1 MRAHA
6 MWTLLLLSAAMP
18 AAAAPC
24 YVVYDRADAV
34 IFRDSVPPFDLS
46 DPKAPERAMMR
57 KQGQHMLMAEFD
69 KCDPVGFIS
78 PTTGA
83 NTATVDEIVSG
94 VQPAVATSVGQSGG
108 TAKSSIQ
115 PGSPRTLTPAMRP
128 GVAAAQASGAAPAP
142 AKK

>member
-1 MRAHA
+1 MAASDVSSAAVRGDAMRANA
-6 MWTLLLLSAAMP
+6 MWTLLLLTAAMP
-18 AAAAPC
+18 AAASPC
-24 YVVYDRADAV
+24 YVIYDRADAV

-46 DPKAPERAMMR
+46 DANAPERAMMR

-83 NTATVDEIVSG
+83 TTATVDEIVSG
-94 VQPAVATSVGQSGG
+94 VQPAVATSVGKSGG

-115 PGSPRTLTPAMRP
+115 
-128 GVAAAQASGAAPAP
+128 
-142 AKK
+142 